1 MNRISAGTSIVAI
14 SLALA
19 GCKVAPDA
27 TNNAAQMNNAVAA
40 DNALDAALNAAD
52 ENSSQI
58 SPEFLGDLQPPSP
71 GEPGGLPD
79 DRTPLN
85 EGAARV
91 PTSVE
96 ASGSAIQLWGI
107 ALSQGRYGD
116 AYRLWADAGK
126 ASDMTEA
133 QFTAAYRKYSQINVL
148 VGKPEAGGTA
158 TARVPVQMY
167 GRLREDGRPFN
178 MVGMMTLSRNPKGQ
192 KGEAGQSPWLI
203 AASDLS
209 PRGTVR
215 VIPAGGEASNDG
227 AIPQA
232 FRGNWSSSAAKCG
245 KPGDDMRLTVAGDR
259 LTFYESA
266 GKVTSARPLSPNRLR
281 VSATY
286 SGEGETWSDS
296 ATLSLSG
303 DGDTLTIGTV
313 ARVRCTA

>member
-1 MNRISAGTSIVAI
+1 MNRTSAGISIMAL

-19 GCKVAPDA
+19 GCNVAKN
-27 TNNAAQMNNAVAA
+27 TGNNAAEMNAAAA
-40 DNALDAALNAAD
+40 DNALDAALNVAD
-52 ENSSQI
+52 ENGSEI
-58 SPEFLGDLQPPSP
+58 APEFLGSLQPPAP

-79 DRTPLN
+79 DRRPLN
-85 EGAARV
+85 EGAARA

-96 ASGSAIQLWGI
+96 ASGSVIQLWGM
-107 ALSQGRYGD
+107 ALSQNRYRD
-116 AYRLWADAGK
+116 AYRLWRDQGK
-126 ASDMTEA
+126 ASGMTEA
-133 QFTAAYRKYSQINVL
+133 QFADAYHKYSEINVL
-148 VGKPEAGGTA
+148 TGRPETGGTA
-158 TARVPVQMY
+158 TARVPVQIY

-178 MVGMMTLSRNPKGQ
+178 LIGTMTLSRNPQGQ
-192 KGEAGQSPWLI
+192 KNESGQSPWLI

-215 VIPAGGEASNDG
+215 VIPAGGDAEGEG

-232 FRGNWSSSAAKCG
+232 FRGNWSSSAQKCG
-245 KPGDDMRLTVAGDR
+245 KPGDDMRLTVSGDR

-296 ATLSLSG
+296 ATLTLSG

-313 ARVRCTA
+313 TRVRCTA

>member
-1 MNRISAGTSIVAI
+1 MNRISASTSIVAI

-27 TNNAAQMNNAVAA
+27 SNNAADMNAAAA
-40 DNALDAALNAAD
+40 DNALDAALNVAD
-52 ENSSQI
+52 ENSGQV
-58 SPEFLGDLQPPSP
+58 SPEFLGSLQPPAP

-79 DRTPLN
+79 DRRPLN
-85 EGAARV
+85 EGAARA

-96 ASGSAIQLWGI
+96 ASGSVIQLWGM

-116 AYRLWADAGK
+116 AYRLWRDQGK
-126 ASDMTEA
+126 ASGMNEA
-133 QFTAAYRKYSQINVL
+133 QFTEAYRKYSEINVL
-148 VGKPEAGGTA
+148 TGRPEAGGTA

-178 MVGMMTLSRNPKGQ
+178 LIGMMTLSRNPQGQ
-192 KGEAGQSPWLI
+192 KNEPGQSPWLI
-203 AASDLS
+203 AESDLS

-215 VIPAGGEASNDG
+215 VIPAGGEAPVEG

-245 KPGDDMRLTVAGDR
+245 KPGDDMRLTVSGDR

-296 ATLSLSG
+296 ATLTLSG

-313 ARVRCTA
+313 TRVRCRT